1 MEPIE
6 HYTAL
11 LTIICVQ
18 ESCDPSYVALL
29 AAHTTHR
36 AVLAGDT
43 TKAPAL
49 CDHTSDF
56 VEEAV
61 RYIIYLSSAAMI
73 LIVQKIFLVGR
84 KRTFKSPCDLSS
96 EFSPTAAGCRD
107 T

>member
-61 RYIIYLSSAAMI
+61 RYIIYL
-73 LIVQKIFLVGR
+73 LICCTDLDCVENIFGCR
-84 KRTFKSPCDLSS
+84 KRTLKTPCDLSS
-96 EFSPTAAGCRD
+96 ELSPTAAGCRD